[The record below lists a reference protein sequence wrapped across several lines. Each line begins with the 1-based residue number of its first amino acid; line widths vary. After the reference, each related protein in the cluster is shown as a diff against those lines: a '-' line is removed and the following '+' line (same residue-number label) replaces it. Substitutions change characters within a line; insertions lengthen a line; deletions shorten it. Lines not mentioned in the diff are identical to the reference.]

1 MQERGGH
8 LPGYTGHVPKL
19 LGEETS
25 GIAHARRPQIP
36 NYQGFIPGVKS
47 ENLFGQT
54 YGRITEASA
63 LEEYHKG
70 RDLPIDSRYQ
80 TVTKMTYKNQLRI
93 PVMPLRPKVYP
104 PAPIDP
110 VDLIPETTLAKFYGV
125 HDPRSRAEVSQ
136 ARNSFYQRTLEDE
149 SGPQP
154 EDLGTAYASFWG
166 ETAAKAP
173 AEEAKLSFDEARKL
187 ASQYKSQS

>member
-19 LGEETS
+19 LSEEVH

-63 LEEYHKG
+63 LNEYHKG
-70 RDLPIDSRYQ
+70 RDLPLDSRYQ

-104 PAPIDP
+104 PAPVDP
-110 VDLIPETTLAKFYGV
+110 VELIPDTTLAKFYGV
-125 HDPRSRAEVSQ
+125 HDPRSRYEVTQ
-136 ARNSFYQRTLEDE
+136 AQTSFYRKTLEDE
-149 SGPQP
+149 AGPEP
-154 EDLGTAYASFWG
+154 EDLGTAYKSFWG
-166 ETAAKAP
+166 DPTIQVPTDEP
-173 AEEAKLSFDEARKL
+173 KLSFEDARKL
-187 ASQYKSQS
+187 ATQYKA